1 MKKKIDLTEI
11 KLVLFDFDGVFTNNL
26 VYVDENGLEQVRCN
40 RSDGLGLKKL
50 NDMNISSYIVSTE
63 TNNVVQA
70 RAKKLGISCINSVQ
84 DKGAAVKSLVKELRI
99 DLNKVMFLGN
109 DINDI
114 PALKIVGFPVGVADS
129 FSDIE
134 EYILFKTKNSGG
146 HGAVREICDMIH
158 KQLSE
163 QNV

>member
-134 EYILFKTKNSGG
+134 EYTKNSGG